1 MGESFELDAPDH
13 FTAGTIGPLGER
25 VFYLQARQRQRLVTL
40 KSEKEQIRGLADYLA
55 GLLVRKP
62 GAAEP
67 APADLDLLEPA
78 APAWAIAS
86 LAVGYDDARHRILV
100 EATELLEEE
109 GEGQGEEKGEEKGE
123 GEPAVARFHIT
134 RAQAAAFVDQA
145 RALIRAGRPIC
156 PMCSQPMGPEGHV
169 CPRSNGHVV
178 R

>member
-13 FTAGTIGPLGER
+13 FTAGTTGAPGER
-25 VFYLQARQRQRLVTL
+25 VFYVQARQQSRLVTL
-40 KSEKEQIRGLADYLA
+40 KSEKEQVRSLADYLA

-62 GAAEP
+62 GAAGA

-78 APAWAIAS
+78 DPAWAIAS
-86 LAVGYDDARHRILV
+86 LAVGYDEARQRILV

-109 GEGQGEEKGEEKGE
+109 GEGQGEERGA

-134 RAQAAAFVDQA
+134 RAQAAAFVAQA
-145 RALIRAGRPIC
+145 RALIRAGRPLC